1 MHNKTK
7 LGFYITQ
14 VRKTILRKQ
23 QTPERT
29 RAQRHLNPAGGNVQ
43 VAQAT
48 LEISIQASQN

>member
-29 RAQRHLNPAGGNVQ
+29 RAQRHLNPAGGNV
-43 VAQAT
+43 AQAT